1 MITIKDLKS
10 KASSTESDGVYIMP
24 FNPKYEK
31 DELEERMLKVVEEQP
46 SVALRFLCLIGDYK
60 VGTSKQYISQII
72 DSNDIPSL
80 GESMLIASPT
90 GSGKTSAVIK
100 MIKHT
105 SMPVIYV
112 TNRKMTLCQFKKD
125 YIKASKGLDVPA
137 ELLDSISLGENIIA
151 ITYQELAETTYKYK
165 SKKYLLILDEVHCL
179 LEDAN
184 FSVYAEKIIRY
195 LKANRDN
202 TARQHQMQLLL

>member
-1 MITIKDLKS
+1 
-10 KASSTESDGVYIMP
+10 
-24 FNPKYEK
+24 
-31 DELEERMLKVVEEQP
+31 
-46 SVALRFLCLIGDYK
+46 
-60 VGTSKQYISQII
+60 
-72 DSNDIPSL
+72 
-80 GESMLIASPT
+80 MLIASPT

-165 SKKYLLILDEVHCL
+165 GKNTSSYLTKSIVCWKMLISQCTQRKL
-179 LEDAN
+179 
-184 FSVYAEKIIRY
+184 FGI
-195 LKANRDN
+195 
-202 TARQHQMQLLL
+202 

>member
-10 KASSTESDGVYIMP
+10 KTSSMESDGVYIMP

-31 DELEERMLKVVEEQP
+31 NELEERMLKVVEEQP

-72 DSNDIPSL
+72 DSNDIPNL

-100 MIKHT
+100 MITHR
-105 SMPVIYV
+105 I
-112 TNRKMTLCQFKKD
+112 
-125 YIKASKGLDVPA
+125 
-137 ELLDSISLGENIIA
+137 GER
-151 ITYQELAETTYKYK
+151 
-165 SKKYLLILDEVHCL
+165 
-179 LEDAN
+179 
-184 FSVYAEKIIRY
+184 YACRIGIPY
-195 LKANRDN
+195 
-202 TARQHQMQLLL
+202 HIV

>member
-72 DSNDIPSL
+72 DSNDIQAW
-80 GESMLIASPT
+80 ESQCLSPLQL
-90 GSGKTSAVIK
+90 V
-100 MIKHT
+100 
-105 SMPVIYV
+105 
-112 TNRKMTLCQFKKD
+112 L
-125 YIKASKGLDVPA
+125 
-137 ELLDSISLGENIIA
+137 
-151 ITYQELAETTYKYK
+151 
-165 SKKYLLILDEVHCL
+165 
-179 LEDAN
+179 
-184 FSVYAEKIIRY
+184 
-195 LKANRDN
+195 
-202 TARQHQMQLLL
+202 ARQAQ

>member
-1 MITIKDLKS
+1 MMRTIKDLKS
-10 KASSTESDGVYIMP
+10 KTSSMESDGVYIMP

-72 DSNDIPSL
+72 DSNDIPNL

-100 MIKHT
+100 MLNAGH
-105 SMPVIYV
+105 
-112 TNRKMTLCQFKKD
+112 LCDQQKD
-125 YIKASKGLDVPA
+125 GALSVQKGR
-137 ELLDSISLGENIIA
+137 
-151 ITYQELAETTYKYK
+151 YQGIERTRCSCRVA
-165 SKKYLLILDEVHCL
+165 
-179 LEDAN
+179 
-184 FSVYAEKIIRY
+184 
-195 LKANRDN
+195 
-202 TARQHQMQLLL
+202 